1 MSVSEY
7 VTTNVKAKP
16 VKFLH
21 AKNNG
26 CTVVFHMCSCNTLTD
41 TRKDV

>member
-7 VTTNVKAKP
+7 VTTNVNAKL

-21 AKNNG
+21 ETNND
-26 CTVVFHMCSCNTLTD
+26 CTVVPHMCSCNTLTV
-41 TRKDV
+41 TRK